1 MWPLFGRYTREARRH
16 ELYRRTVL
24 RKSGPAI
31 PPSPF
36 DVPCLPRCRLRLR
49 GEVLRLKNELEDA
62 LTERLQGEDKRLFL
76 KFVDAYDEFLGSADL
91 ESFTCGFRLGA
102 AFTYDT
108 FVEKE

>member
-1 MWPLFGRYTREARRH
+1 MSFIEERFYGNLDPQSRPRRS
-16 ELYRRTVL
+16 T
-24 RKSGPAI
+24 
-31 PPSPF
+31 
-36 DVPCLPRCRLRLR
+36 CRVSRAVASLD
-49 GEVLRLKNELEDA
+49 ELEDA